1 MRYQAPRGTEDVLPS
16 QVQNWLRLERIFR
29 ATANLYGYEEI
40 RTPTF
45 EDTDLFIR
53 SSGDTSEVVSK
64 QMYSFIDKGD
74 RNITLKPEGT
84 APAMRAL
91 IEHNLCQPGGICRLS
106 YVTPVFRYERPQ
118 KGRLREPHQVGLELV
133 GSSSAEADAEVI
145 EATVRFYEALGI
157 EGIRVRLNSIGR
169 SDCRTAYRDALLA
182 FARPILADMPDEFRL
197 KAERNPLR
205 LLDSKDPKLAESLK
219 EAPAI
224 LGFLEPDSRARL
236 DATQALLQEAGIAYD
251 LDGGIVRG
259 LDYYTETV
267 FEIHSDLLG
276 AQSTLCGG
284 GRYDNLIKELGG
296 PDLPAVGV
304 GIGIERALIV
314 LESRPEPPFSPDV
327 FVVALGPEAREA
339 ARGALRALRAG
350 NVTCITDLEGRSLK
364 SQLNQANRAGAR
376 WAVIL
381 GEDELKNGVAT
392 VRSMADG
399 AQQNV
404 ALAGLAA
411 FDWGNRQ

>member
-16 QVQNWLRLERIFR
+16 QVENWLRLERVFR
-29 ATANLYGYEEI
+29 GVCRLYGYEEI

-45 EDTDLFIR
+45 EDTDLFVR

-64 QMYSFIDKGD
+64 QMYSFVDKGG
-74 RNITLKPEGT
+74 RNVTLKPEGT
-84 APAMRAL
+84 APAIRAL
-91 IEHNLCQPGGICRLS
+91 IEHNLCQPGGTCRLS
-106 YVTPVFRYERPQ
+106 YITPVFRYERPQ

-133 GSSSAEADAEVI
+133 GSASAEADAEVI
-145 EATVRFYEALGI
+145 ETTVRFYEALGI

-169 SDCRTAYRDALLA
+169 NECRTAYREALLA
-182 FARPILADMPDEFRL
+182 FARPLLVDMPDEFRE

-205 LLDSKDPKLAESLK
+205 LLDSKDPKLAEALK
-219 EAPAI
+219 QAPSI
-224 LGFLEPDSRARL
+224 LDFLEPDSKVRL
-236 DATQALLQEAGIAYD
+236 DTLQMLLNEAGIAFD
-251 LDGGIVRG
+251 LDPNIVRG

-314 LESRPEPPFSPDV
+314 LENRPEPAYSPCV
-327 FVVALGPEAREA
+327 FVVALGEDARIA
-339 ARGALRALRAG
+339 ARGILRTLRG
-350 NVTCITDLEGRSLK
+350 QGVTCTTDLEGRSLK
-364 SQLNQANRAGAR
+364 SQLNQANKSGAR

-381 GEDELKNGVAT
+381 GEDELKSGAAAL
-392 VRSMADG
+392 RLMADG
-399 AQQNV
+399 TQQSV
-404 ALAGLAA
+404 AMGSLGS
-411 FDWGNRQ
+411 FDWGSNP